1 VTHADWTEATLQSPM
16 TAAEAE
22 ILHRVQPYT
31 MTSPERVIA
40 TLRAVDHIVA
50 NGIGGDLV
58 ECGVWR
64 GGSMMA
70 MAYSLLR
77 HAEVD
82 RTLYLY
88 DTFSGM
94 PAPTSRDIQ
103 FDGVPAALLL
113 ASSARDT
120 HIWAFATLD
129 EVRRNLEATGYPIDK
144 VRFIAGPVEETIPR
158 TIPDAISILRLDTDW
173 YESTRHELVHLYPL
187 LSERG
192 ILIVDDYGHWR
203 GSREATDEYFAR
215 IGSPPY
221 LHRIDYTGVL
231 AVKRG
236 RTPSEGPA
244 VRRRPEP

>member
-1 VTHADWTEATLQSPM
+1 MRSDWSEASLQTPV

-22 ILHRVQPYT
+22 ILHKVQPYT
-31 MTSPERVIA
+31 MTSTERVIA
-40 TLRAVDHIVA
+40 TIRAVDHIVA

-77 HAEVD
+77 HAEID

-88 DTFSGM
+88 DTYSGM
-94 PAPTSRDIQ
+94 TAPTPRDVQ
-103 FDGVPAALLL
+103 LDGAPADLLL

-129 EVRRNLEATGYPIDK
+129 EARRNLEATGYPVDK
-144 VRFIAGPVEETIPR
+144 LRFIVGPVEETIPQ

-187 LSERG
+187 LSENG

-215 IGSPPY
+215 IGSHPY
-221 LHRIDYTGVL
+221 LHPIDYTGVL
-231 AVKRG
+231 AVKTGGTR
-236 RTPSEGPA
+236 SEGPA
-244 VRRRPEP
+244 VRGEAER